1 MNTLTFSDDFTTL
14 DTIDVNATGRIGYK
28 WYLTRPFENTTLH
41 PDDFELTE
49 NGIVM
54 KVKEKFSN
62 RGMTMID
69 IESAAGWGYTHGYME
84 TRIRMPEM
92 PFEEGCNAIPAI
104 WAMPPETGWATATE
118 WVEMDFLEYWGNLF
132 SCDPSRR
139 YYTVTMHHQKRVYDT
154 SLDDQVI
161 YWVKNDGTSHH
172 DGLCDNDWH
181 VMGWLWEEGRLT
193 TYVDGQEIMTQR
205 WSKDGEPVPKAKL
218 VTGESQVGA
227 FSRIDEQILPV
238 TVCGS
243 PNWPLEIDYLNV
255 WQVK

>member
-1 MNTLTFSDDFTTL
+1 M
-14 DTIDVNATGRIGYK
+14 
-28 WYLTRPFENTTLH
+28 
-41 PDDFELTE
+41 
-49 NGIVM
+49 
-54 KVKEKFSN
+54 
-62 RGMTMID
+62 
-69 IESAAGWGYTHGYME
+69 
-84 TRIRMPEM
+84 
-92 PFEEGCNAIPAI
+92 
-104 WAMPPETGWATATE
+104 
-118 WVEMDFLEYWGNLF
+118 EYWGNLQ
-132 SCDPSRR
+132 SNNPDKR
-139 YYTVTMHHQKRVYDT
+139 YYTVTMHHQKRVYPSDP
-154 SLDDQVI
+154 DHNYI
-161 YWVKNDGTSHH
+161 KYWVKNDGTSHH